1 MAEDLS
7 ELAARRLT
15 EYVEL
20 WESVMAR
27 MADSQYHSEDL
38 VDDWFSWWGKVARD
52 STAAAAFAWRAYGD
66 QGGSPPQAND
76 VDER

>member
-1 MAEDLS
+1 MDEDLS

-27 MADSQYHSEDL
+27 MAAAEYHSEDL

-52 STAAAAFAWRAYGD
+52 STAAATFAWRADGG
-66 QGGSPPQAND
+66 QGGSPRQAND